1 MEKYMKEAL
10 KEARKAYKN
19 GDVPIGAI
27 IVKNDKIIA
36 RAHNTKENKKD
47 AIRHAEI
54 NVISKAC
61 KKINNWHLDD
71 CELYVT
77 VEPCL
82 MCIGAIIQSRI
93 PKLVFGTH
101 NNKFGYVE
109 SVESIFKNKNNHT
122 PIIISGVCEEECKQ
136 IMVDFFKEKR

>member
-109 SVESIFKNKNNHT
+109 SVESIFKNINNHT

>member
-122 PIIISGVCEEECKQ
+122 PIIISGVCEDECKQ